1 VTKERTSAATSSL
14 RLARKVVVAVIG
26 LSVLG
31 FGVALIVLPGPAV
44 VVIPIGLAILAT
56 EFLWAGKSLARM
68 RALLLSL
75 QARGRQMLDRPA
87 KSVAPQ
93 SSDLPICSSGSQ
105 RANKPSSCSRPRS
118 RRRTSAK
125 KRGRS
130 VSEAQSPARV
140 APDQIFSAGEELAHS
155 VTHGVGLL
163 LAIAALVLMVVF
175 AARIGSVLVFVHGG
189 SCRTVCRMTGDRH
202 EDTEQHIRTRERD
215 RIAGRIVYGVRAQ
228 RGTTS
233 AGTRACET
241 GCAETAVVTGYP
253 PVDSDIAVKRGTQD
267 ARGVGQA
274 LPGAG

>member
-1 VTKERTSAATSSL
+1 L
-14 RLARKVVVAVIG
+14 L
-26 LSVLG
+26 
-31 FGVALIVLPGPAV
+31 
-44 VVIPIGLAILAT
+44 
-56 EFLWAGKSLARM
+56 RM

-75 QARGRQMLDRPA
+75 QARVRQMLDRPA

-175 AARIGSVLVFVHGG
+175 AARIGSVLHVVSCAIYGVTLVVLYASSTLYHGLPAGGGKRVFGILDHAA
-189 SCRTVCRMTGDRH
+189 
-202 EDTEQHIRTRERD
+202 IFLL
-215 RIAGRIVYGVRAQ
+215 IAGTYTPFLLVTLSGALGWSLFAVIWGLAVGGVVLEAVSRGRARRIQLVLYRFEWTGEWVRGSEQLTRLPARPALASR
-228 RGTTS
+228 RGASRRS
-233 AGTRACET
+233 A
-241 GCAETAVVTGYP
+241 
-253 PVDSDIAVKRGTQD
+253 DW
-267 ARGVGQA
+267 ARC
-274 LPGAG
+274 